1 MDTIRMNRIL
11 VLAIAAAS
19 LLGFAFSLQA
29 AGPAD
34 KKKAEKLFKV
44 GCIDIQEVFDSVP
57 EKANV
62 QTRLE
67 TKQKEITAKQSQ
79 MESDLSAMVSDLSNQ
94 KSRLKPA
101 EAADYNIR
109 IFNKKKELMDFLD
122 VSNKA
127 MADLEQKLLAPV
139 LSKIQTIIKEVSVQ
153 YGFSM
158 IIDKSTY
165 VLYVDKELDITDE
178 VIDAIKKAQK
188 EEDLDKAHE

>member
-1 MDTIRMNRIL
+1 MNRTNRIL
-11 VLAIAAAS
+11 TLSIAAAS

-34 KKKAEKLFKV
+34 KKKAERLFKV

-62 QTRLE
+62 QARLQTR
-67 TKQKEITAKQSQ
+67 QKEISARQAQ
-79 MESDLSAMVSDLSNQ
+79 LEGDLSAMVSDLSNQ
-94 KSRLKPA
+94 KARLKPA
-101 EAADYNIR
+101 EAAEYNIR

-122 VSNKA
+122 ASNKEL
-127 MADLEQKLLAPV
+127 ADLEQKLLEPV
-139 LSKIQTIIKEVSVQ
+139 LARIQTIIKEVTVQ

-178 VIDAIKKAQK
+178 VIDAIKKAKK